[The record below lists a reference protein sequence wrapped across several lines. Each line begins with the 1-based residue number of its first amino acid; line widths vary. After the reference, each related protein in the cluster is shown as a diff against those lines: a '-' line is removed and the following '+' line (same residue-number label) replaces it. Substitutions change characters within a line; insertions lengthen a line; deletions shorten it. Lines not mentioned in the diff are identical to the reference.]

1 MTNKAMPDH
10 CEDEEKRTIDSVTD
24 YDSRTSSDKID
35 PTSTGQLASDEQTL
49 IILRKMSLVNHELD
63 RMGFGRYQLCIF
75 LLCGMG
81 YLIDLMW
88 AQLFSVILPPL
99 QREFGVS
106 NSRIGDLGTCF
117 SVGLTIGAF
126 GWGILVDIIG
136 RRWAFN
142 LTCLISSVFGILIAA
157 PRQYGGVCALALLSG
172 IGVGG
177 NIPIDSTITLEF
189 LPKKN
194 RYLLAG
200 LSVFQPIGVVI
211 CSVLAFGLIPPFSC
225 DQTLDGCSST
235 ITGKPPT
242 TPCCTYGSNKG
253 WRYLTTCVGG
263 ITLLIFFVRFV
274 VFSFQ
279 ESPKWLLMRGR
290 DADALA
296 AVGYIARFNRTTCSL
311 TIEDFQRC
319 GAYTSPEEN
328 TSGRQV
334 FLRHMRDYGVAVRGL
349 FRTKHAT
356 RISLTVMGIY
366 VFQFLSFTLAGYLPL
381 LLSNIGIAEGVSIQ
395 HTYVSYIIINSCGIP
410 GVIIAAGLMEVP
422 KLGRKWSMFGTSLL
436 MALGCFLFVVV
447 SNEGGR
453 IGFSSMEYFAQSAFN
468 GILYGTTPE
477 LFPAQFRGSACGL
490 MATSGRIMSFI
501 APQIGAAILADDPTG
516 KIVLYLAGAAVL
528 VSSCFVLALPRD
540 IEARG
545 KEVF

>member
-1 MTNKAMPDH
+1 MEKVSDQ
-10 CEDEEKRTIDSVTD
+10 EDQRTIDSATIVDGRSDAGT
-24 YDSRTSSDKID
+24 DKID
-35 PTSTGQLASDEQTL
+35 PTSTGQLAADERTL
-49 IILRKMSLVNHELD
+49 IVLRKMSLVNHELD

-99 QREFGVS
+99 QRELGIS
-106 NSRIGDLGTCF
+106 TARIGDLGTCF
-117 SVGLTIGAF
+117 SVGLTVGAF
-126 GWGILVDIIG
+126 SWGILVDIIG

-142 LTCLISSVFGILIAA
+142 LTCLIASVFGILIAA
-157 PRQYGGVCALALLSG
+157 PRSYGGICALALFTG

-177 NIPIDSTITLEF
+177 NIPIDSSITLEF

-200 LSVFQPIGVVI
+200 LSVFQPVGVVL
-211 CSVLAFGLIPPFSC
+211 CSALAYGLIPPFSC
-225 DQTLDGCSST
+225 DQQLDGCSST
-235 ITGKPPT
+235 ISGRPPT
-242 TPCCTYGSNKG
+242 TPCCTYASNKG
-253 WRYLTTCVGG
+253 WRYLTACVGG
-263 ITLLIFFVRFV
+263 VTLLIFFVRFF
-274 VFSFQ
+274 VFTFQ

-296 AVGYIARFNRTTCSL
+296 AVEYIARFNGTATAL
-311 TIEDFQRC
+311 TLADFQRC
-319 GAYTSPEEN
+319 CASAPAEEAA
-328 TSGRQV
+328 SGRQV
-334 FLRHMRDYGVAVRGL
+334 FLQHMRDYGTAVRGL

-356 RISLTVMGIY
+356 RISLVVMGIY

-381 LLSNIGIAEGVSIQ
+381 LLSNIGVAEGVSIQ

-410 GVIIAAGLMEVP
+410 GVVIAAGLMEVP
-422 KLGRKWSMFGTSLL
+422 KLGRKWSMLITSLL

-447 SNEGGR
+447 SNEAGR
-453 IGFSSMEYFAQSAFN
+453 IGFSSLEYFAQSAFN

-528 VSSCFVLALPRD
+528 VSSCFVVALPRD